1 MSEGNVI
8 AALATPVGRG
18 AVAIIRMS
26 GAGAKEI
33 ITRCFSRADK
43 LEHARMVLGTFDAGD
58 IKDRVLVVLF
68 EAPHSYTGETLVEVH
83 CHGSPEIASRILRR
97 LIALGARGA
106 EAGEFT
112 RRAFLNGKLGL
123 DEAEAVG
130 ELINARSAAAVNAA
144 MDGVRGRLHR
154 EVESIYREILG
165 VISGYDAA
173 IDYPEEDVEE
183 QTAREALPVLE
194 SAAARLGA
202 LIDSYSQGEKLRD
215 GFRVAIVGLPNAGKS
230 SLLNKLLGRE
240 RAIVTANAGTTRDTI
255 EESYEYKGVLF
266 TLVDTAGVRDTADEA
281 ERAGVRRSTQAA
293 RSAHIVLRV
302 TDLSSPVTL
311 PVETTGRII
320 DVYNKTDIKGGGAVP
335 EGAIGISALTGD
347 GVDDLKEAIFNAA
360 VGGKLSADGVT
371 LTNARHYTL
380 AIAAKEALDSGIS
393 CLQSG
398 YAPDLALGDLGAALA
413 QLGKIT
419 GANATDDVLDDIFSR
434 FCVGK

>member
-1 MSEGNVI
+1 MVEGNVI

-18 AVAIIRMS
+18 AVSIIRMS
-26 GAGAKEI
+26 GDGAKEI
-33 ITRCFSRADK
+33 ISRCFSRADR
-43 LEHARMVLGTFDAGD
+43 LEHARMVLGTFDAGE

-68 EAPHSYTGETLVEVH
+68 ESPHSYTGETLVEVH

-144 MDGVRGRLHR
+144 LDNVTGRLHR
-154 EVESIYREILG
+154 ETEGIYNDILG

-183 QTAREALPVLE
+183 QTAAQALPVLE
-194 SAAARLGA
+194 NAAARLHA
-202 LIDSYSQGEKLRD
+202 IIRSYSQGEKLRD
-215 GFRVAIVGLPNAGKS
+215 GVRVAIVGLPNAGKS

-255 EESYEYKGVLF
+255 EESYEYKGMLF
-266 TLVDTAGVRDTADEA
+266 TLVDTAGIRETSDEA
-281 ERAGVRRSTQAA
+281 ERVGVERSALAA
-293 RSAHIVLRV
+293 QCAHIVLRV
-302 TDLSSPVTL
+302 TDNSSPVFL
-311 PVETTGRII
+311 PVETTGKII
-320 DVYNKTDIKGGGAVP
+320 EVYNKTDISDDPVP
-335 EGAIGISALTGD
+335 EGAVGISALTGD
-347 GVDDLKEAIFNAA
+347 GVEELKEAVYAA
-360 VGGKLSADGVT
+360 ALDGGVSADGIVIT
-371 LTNARHYTL
+371 SARHYTL
-380 AIAAKEALDSGIS
+380 ALAAAEALEAGIN
-393 CLQSG
+393 CLKTG
-398 YAPDLALGDLGAALA
+398 GAPDLALGELGCALA
-413 QLGKIT
+413 HLGGIT
-419 GANATDDVLDDIFSR
+419 GANATEDVLDDIFSR

>member
-1 MSEGNVI
+1 MIEGNVI

-18 AVAIIRMS
+18 AVSIIRMS
-26 GAGAKEI
+26 GSGAKEI
-33 ITRCFSRADK
+33 ISRCFSRADK
-43 LEHARMVLGTFDAGD
+43 LEHARMVLGIFDAGE

-68 EAPHSYTGETLVEVH
+68 ESPHSYTGETLVEVH

-97 LIALGARGA
+97 LVALGARPA

-130 ELINARSAAAVNAA
+130 ELINAKSAAAVNAA
-144 MDGVRGRLHR
+144 MDGVRGKLHR
-154 EVESIYREILG
+154 EVEGIYNDILT
-165 VISGYDAA
+165 VISAYDAA

-183 QTAREALPVLE
+183 QTAEQALPVLGN
-194 SAAARLGA
+194 AAERLNA
-202 LIDSYSQGEKLRD
+202 LIASYSQGEKLRD

-266 TLVDTAGVRDTADEA
+266 TLVDTAGVRETSDEA
-281 ERAGVRRSTQAA
+281 ERAGVERSTQAA

-302 TDLSSPVTL
+302 TDISSPVFL
-311 PVETTGRII
+311 PVETSGKLI
-320 DVYNKTDIKGGGAVP
+320 DIYNKTDLKSNARVP
-335 EGAIGISALTGD
+335 EGAIGISALTGE
-347 GVDDLKEAIFNAA
+347 GVEELKEAVYAA
-360 VGGKLSADGVT
+360 ATGGELSADGVV
-371 LTNARHYTL
+371 LTNARHYAL
-380 AIAAKEALDSGIS
+380 ALVAADALNAGIN
-393 CLQSG
+393 CLVG
-398 YAPDLALGDLGAALA
+398 GGTPDLALGELGTALA